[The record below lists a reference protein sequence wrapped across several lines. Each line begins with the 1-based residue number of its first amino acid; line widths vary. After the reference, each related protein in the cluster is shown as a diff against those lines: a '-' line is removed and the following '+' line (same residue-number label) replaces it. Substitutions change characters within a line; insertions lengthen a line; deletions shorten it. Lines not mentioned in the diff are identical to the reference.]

1 METNILETLKE
12 ANRESIDTHEKEN
25 RLLQQEFWCLIFDRN
40 ENGDILLIAPVKI
53 NSHRYYIE
61 INEQFLIKEDAE
73 EMAQDIYDYI
83 LEYEDLE
90 NKEVQILNY

>member
-1 METNILETLKE
+1 MENNILETLKE
-12 ANRESIDTHEKEN
+12 LDRENLTDEEREN
-25 RLLQQEFWCLIFDRN
+25 ELLKQEFGCLIFDRN

-61 INEQFLIKEDAE
+61 INEQFLIKEDTE